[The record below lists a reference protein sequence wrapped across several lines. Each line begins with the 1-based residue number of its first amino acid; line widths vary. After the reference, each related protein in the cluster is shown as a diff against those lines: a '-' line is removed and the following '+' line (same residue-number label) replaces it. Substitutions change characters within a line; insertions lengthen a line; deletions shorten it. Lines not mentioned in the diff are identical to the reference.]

1 MTELIE
7 TNGNGTAEAPLLQPH
22 NLEAEESVLG
32 AMMVSEA
39 AIDPVL
45 ADVRLK
51 ADDFYRG
58 RHGVIYDAIHELYS
72 RNEPVDALTVSE
84 LLRSQNKLDE
94 VGGRDAIAAL
104 ASSTPVPGNA
114 GHYAQI
120 VKQNSMLR
128 RLLGAAQRIQQSVH
142 GREGEP
148 QDLVEQAE
156 KLLFN
161 VARAEQAGD
170 FSSIANILDA
180 ETERLHKLASG
191 DSAMTGTPSGF
202 KRLDDITGGFQPGN
216 LIILAARP
224 AMGKSSFVCNVAENV
239 AWKAKLPV
247 AFFSLEM
254 SETELAHRFIASR
267 ARIASDRLRKGQVN
281 NKDWTKVL
289 KACNELAEAPLWID
303 DSSDLSL
310 LDLRAKCRRLYSSA
324 GGLGLIIVD
333 YIQLMRADDPRVGRV
348 EQVGQMSRGLKIL
361 ARELSTPVIALS
373 QLSRAPELRTGKE
386 KGVPMLSD
394 LRESGCITGEGR
406 VHLPDTGGWAT
417 MKEIV
422 DGRDAGLPRVLALNE
437 TTMKLEPAQVTN
449 AFATG
454 TKPVLKL
461 TTKLG
466 RTVRATANHR
476 FRAFDGWRRLDEL
489 EVGDALAVPRQL
501 APGRGTDMT
510 EPEAA
515 LLGHLIGDGCTLP
528 RHTIQYTTN
537 DETLAEVVAGL
548 AVEVFGSRVKPRVV
562 RERSWW
568 QVYLPASYRLTHG
581 VRNPVASWLDELGAF
596 GLRSHEKL
604 VPARVFEQPLA
615 VIARF
620 LRHLWSTD
628 GCIVFPSAA
637 NCPTIYYASSSH
649 RLALDVQS
657 LLLRVSVNATIQR
670 ASEAGRGQWHV
681 GVSGREDMT
690 TFLREIG
697 TLGESKISAG
707 ISILDAFA
715 AASRPAN
722 VNRDVI
728 PKASWQEIVKPAM
741 AAAGLSTRVMQ
752 ARIGTA
758 YCGSTLYKAN
768 MSRARA
774 GRVATAV
781 SSDWLRTL
789 AMSDVYWDP
798 IVSIEPDGVEQVY
811 DLTVE
816 DHANFVAQ
824 DIVVHNSLEQDADIV
839 SFIYRDEYYNKEDSE
854 RPGEADLIIAKHRN
868 GPIGTVPLA
877 FQDQFPKF
885 VSLSTSAADGGGY
898 DGGAP

>member
-7 TNGNGTAEAPLLQPH
+7 TNGNGAAEAPLLQPH

-39 AIDPVL
+39 AIDPVV

-58 RHGVIYDAIHELYS
+58 RHGVIYDAIHALYS

-84 LLRSQNKLDE
+84 LLRGQGKLDE

-142 GREGEP
+142 AREGEP

-191 DSAMTGTPSGF
+191 DATMTGTPSGF
-202 KRLDDITGGFQPGN
+202 KRLDEITGGFQPGN

-281 NKDWTKVL
+281 NKDWKKVL

-310 LDLRAKCRRLYSSA
+310 LDLRAKCRRLHSTA

-333 YIQLMRADDPRVGRV
+333 YIQLMRAEDPRIGRV

-361 ARELSTPVIALS
+361 ARELATPVVALS
-373 QLSRAPELRTGKE
+373 QLSRAPEQRTGRE

-394 LRESGCITGEGR
+394 LRESGCITGDSR

-417 MKEIV
+417 IAEIV
-422 DGRDAGLPRVLALNE
+422 AAGPERLPRVLALNE
-437 TTMKLEPAQVTN
+437 ATMTLEPAQVTN
-449 AFATG
+449 AFSTG
-454 TKPVLKL
+454 TKPVFELK
-461 TTKLG
+461 TRLG
-466 RTVRATANHR
+466 RTIRATGNHR
-476 FRAFDGWRRLDEL
+476 FRSFGGWRRLDEL
-489 EVGDALAVPRQL
+489 EAGESLALPRQL
-501 APGRGTDMT
+501 SPGHSTEMT
-510 EPEAA
+510 ESEAA
-515 LLGHLIGDGCTLP
+515 LLGSLIGDGCTLP

-537 DETLAEVVAGL
+537 DRTLAEVVVEL
-548 AVEVFGSRVKPRVV
+548 ALEIFGDRIRPRIV
-562 RERSWW
+562 RERNWW

-581 VRNPVASWLDELGAF
+581 VRNPIASWLDELGAF
-596 GLRSHEKL
+596 GLRSHEKR
-604 VPARVFEQPLA
+604 VPARVFEQPLI
-615 VIARF
+615 VVARF

-628 GCIVFPSAA
+628 GCVVLPSGARH
-637 NCPTIYYASSSH
+637 PTIYYASSSH
-649 RLALDVQS
+649 RLARDLQS
-657 LLLRVSVNATIQR
+657 LLLRVGVNAIVRRT
-670 ASEAGRGQWHV
+670 SERGHGKWHV
-681 GVSGREDMT
+681 DVSGREDMK
-690 TFLREIG
+690 TFLRVVG
-697 TLGESKISAG
+697 TLGESKVNAG
-707 ISILDAFA
+707 VSILDAFA
-715 AASRPAN
+715 AAPGRAN

-728 PKASWQEIVKPAM
+728 PKATWSEIVKPAM
-741 AAAGLSTRVMQ
+741 AASGLSTRLVQ
-752 ARIGTA
+752 QRIGTR
-758 YCGSTLYKAN
+758 YCGTTLYKSN
-768 MSRARA
+768 LSRDRA
-774 GRVATAV
+774 GRVATV
-781 SSDWLRTL
+781 VGSDWLRTL
-789 AMSDVYWDP
+789 AGSDVYWDP
-798 IVSIEPDGVEQVY
+798 IVSIEPAGEAEVF
-811 DLTVE
+811 DLTVTG
-816 DHANFVAQ
+816 HANFVA
-824 DIVVHNSLEQDADIV
+824 DEIVVHNSLEQDADIV
-839 SFIYRDEYYNKEDSE
+839 SFIYRDEYYNKEESE
-854 RPGEADLIIAKHRN
+854 RPGEADLIVAKHRN

-885 VSLSTSAADGGGY
+885 VSLSSSAPDGGGY